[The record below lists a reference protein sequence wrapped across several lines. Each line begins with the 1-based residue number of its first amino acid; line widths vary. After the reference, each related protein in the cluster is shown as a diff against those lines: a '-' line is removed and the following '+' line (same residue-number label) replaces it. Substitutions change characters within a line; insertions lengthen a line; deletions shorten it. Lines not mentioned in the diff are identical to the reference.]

1 MTDAASMHAEPAA
14 IRAPNHP
21 KYGKYPRLCSKW
33 YAKKPGNKA
42 SRYSLK
48 VPELSIPNLLQWQIN
63 EVHDREIVSHCPCV
77 EEAVDNANRRTV
89 RACHSQ
95 ALMERPGLANSAP
108 SNEKHR
114 QCHTG
119 VLPFS
124 CRKNSHL
131 CGYPVP
137 LA

>member
-63 EVHDREIVSHCPCV
+63 EVHDREIISHCPCV
-77 EEAVDNANRRTV
+77 AEAVHSANQRTV

-95 ALMERPGLANSAP
+95 ALMERPVPERGLRKSSADHSEQLLQVIP
-108 SNEKHR
+108 KR
-114 QCHTG
+114 
-119 VLPFS
+119 
-124 CRKNSHL
+124 SHL
-131 CGYPVP
+131 AEFLFPGGKP
-137 LA
+137 